1 MAYHNQIAY
10 KKKSKADVNQRTVV
24 NLTADEQTV
33 IDNTIADFITR
44 FKAKHLS

>member
-1 MAYHNQIAY
+1 MGYHNQIAY
-10 KKKSKADVNQRTVV
+10 KKKSKADAKQRTVV
-24 NLTADEQTV
+24 NITADEQTA